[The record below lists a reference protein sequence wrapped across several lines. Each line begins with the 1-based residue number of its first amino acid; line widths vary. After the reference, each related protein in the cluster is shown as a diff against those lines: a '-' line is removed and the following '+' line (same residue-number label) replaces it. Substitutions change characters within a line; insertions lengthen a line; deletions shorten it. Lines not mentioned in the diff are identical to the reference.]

1 MGLIRSNVALSVLI
15 ELFNSVPRPDGRGYF
30 LLALRAFAIS
40 GW

>member
-1 MGLIRSNVALSVLI
+1 MGLIRGGVAPSALI
-15 ELFNSVPRPDGRGYF
+15 ELFDSVPRPDGRGYF